1 MMKRFPVDPLMQ
13 PSNQGCSPLIDLYE
27 TEKYLVFE
35 AELPGVD
42 PEEVVLQVVEHF
54 LIVEGKCPPS
64 QREASGVTGTFLC
77 MERQARTFRRILN
90 IPIAVD
96 ITKGSATYRNGV
108 VTIRFPKLKG
118 KRITIPIEQ
127 K

>member
-13 PSNQGCSPLIDLYE
+13 PASQCCSPLIDLYE
-27 TEKYLVFE
+27 TESHLVFE

-54 LIVEGKCPPS
+54 LIVEGTCPPS
-64 QREASGVTGTFLC
+64 RREMGGAAGTFLC
-77 MERQARTFRRILN
+77 MERQGRTFRRILN

-108 VTIRFPKLKG
+108 VTVRFPKLKG

>member
-1 MMKRFPVDPLMQ
+1 MSRSQINPNLPTGE
-13 PSNQGCSPLIDLYE
+13 QGCSPLMDLYE
-27 TEKYLVFE
+27 TEKHLVFE
-35 AELPGVD
+35 VELPGVD
-42 PEEVVLQVVEHF
+42 PADVLLQVVEHF

-64 QREASGVTGTFLC
+64 HQEGHKAQGTFLC
-77 MERQARTFRRILN
+77 MERQSRTFRRILN

-96 ITKGSATYRNGV
+96 VTKAAASYRNGV

-118 KRITIPIEQ
+118 KWITIPIEQ

>member
-1 MMKRFPVDPLMQ
+1 
-13 PSNQGCSPLIDLYE
+13 
-27 TEKYLVFE
+27 
-35 AELPGVD
+35 
-42 PEEVVLQVVEHF
+42 
-54 LIVEGKCPPS
+54 
-64 QREASGVTGTFLC
+64 LC